1 MTGRSHDKGTEVVPC
16 GDSDALRVIGLASR
30 TRPVQWHTP
39 AIHRTQT
46 RPHILVW
53 PPPASWLPGAC
64 GTNLPNMAVDVPSS
78 VLTSLGLTR
87 ESERLYYQVAPAAGH
102 TLEGVTRLLQM
113 SREALLKNLSPL
125 LELGLVRLEGERVAV
140 PPMAGVV
147 ADLVKGEASRA
158 AVVAKRLDA
167 LAWAVP
173 HLVASTTRP
182 DETELADVRPLDGEM
197 SSGGNPLELI
207 GRMLRTSRGDMLWLR
222 PDAWAMPRESEVSQ
236 VFAEAMASGRKSR
249 AIYPVR
255 ALNEAPEALRTRA
268 RLGEQIRVISELP
281 TRMFILGDAHAVLP
295 EPLGYAD
302 EPRVHIR
309 QRSIVAALTLWFEAL
324 WANAAPVPALDTGEA
339 RPDLRRFLLEQLVAG
354 SQDEVIARKLGISL
368 RTVRRRIAALMTEL
382 GVDTRFQAGVE
393 GVRRGWL

>member
-1 MTGRSHDKGTEVVPC
+1 
-16 GDSDALRVIGLASR
+16 
-30 TRPVQWHTP
+30 
-39 AIHRTQT
+39 
-46 RPHILVW
+46 
-53 PPPASWLPGAC
+53 
-64 GTNLPNMAVDVPSS
+64 MAVDVPSS

-87 ESERLYYQVAPAAGH
+87 EAERLYYQVAPMSGKTIDRVA
-102 TLEGVTRLLQM
+102 ELL
-113 SREALLKNLSPL
+113 LLGRDELLAQLGPL
-125 LELGLVRLEGERVAV
+125 VDLGLVSFTGEKVVV
-140 PPMAGVV
+140 PPMALVV
-147 ADLVKGEASRA
+147 ADLVGEESSRA
-158 AVVAKRLDA
+158 TTVASRLDA

-173 HLVASTTRP
+173 HLVAAATRP
-182 DETELADVRPLDGEM
+182 AETDVSETRALEGEL

-207 GRMLRTSRGDMLWLR
+207 GQMLRTSRGDMLWLR
-222 PDAWAMPRESEVSQ
+222 PDAWAMPRESAVSQ
-236 VFAEAMASGRKSR
+236 VLAEAMAGGRKSR

-255 ALNEAPEALRTRA
+255 ALNEAPDVLRTRA

-309 QRSIVAALTLWFEAL
+309 QRSVVAALTYWFEAL
-324 WANAAPVPALDTGEA
+324 WATATPVPALDTGEA

-354 SQDEVIARKLGISL
+354 AQDEAIARKLGISL

-393 GVRRGWL
+393 AVRRGWL